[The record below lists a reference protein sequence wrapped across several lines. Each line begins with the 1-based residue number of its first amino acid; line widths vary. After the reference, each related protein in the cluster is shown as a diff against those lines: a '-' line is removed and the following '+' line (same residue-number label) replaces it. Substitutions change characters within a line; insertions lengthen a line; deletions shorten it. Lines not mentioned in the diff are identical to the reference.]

1 MLQMGRLAI
10 ATFVTF
16 LHHNKPKQHR
26 NITMYDNPAHIKD
39 NRINARFDDIELDEI
54 IEIANL
60 DGLQKSSL
68 VRLATLEYIQKRKE
82 EYAEKLKAMKEAS

>member
-1 MLQMGRLAI
+1 
-10 ATFVTF
+10 
-16 LHHNKPKQHR
+16 
-26 NITMYDNPAHIKD
+26 MYDNPARIKD

>member
-1 MLQMGRLAI
+1 M
-10 ATFVTF
+10 
-16 LHHNKPKQHR
+16 
-26 NITMYDNPAHIKD
+26 KD